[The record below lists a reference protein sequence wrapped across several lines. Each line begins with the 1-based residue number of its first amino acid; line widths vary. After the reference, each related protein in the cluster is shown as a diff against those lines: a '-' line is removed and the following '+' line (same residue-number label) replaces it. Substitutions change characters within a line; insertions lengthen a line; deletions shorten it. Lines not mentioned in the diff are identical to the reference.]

1 MDSMYHSLQRIL
13 RMAIKRDAA
22 DKWFSDVVRKKA
34 GHVCESCGKVE
45 GRMECAHIYGRSAK
59 SVRWS
64 MDNAVCLCHYCH
76 MKFTANPLEFT
87 KWLED
92 TLGQGHMEML
102 REKWQV
108 LMKTNKLLRKE
119 IAKHYR
125 EEFKKM
131 DEDENYEPI
140 SYN

>member
-1 MDSMYHSLQRIL
+1 
-13 RMAIKRDAA
+13 MAIKRDVA
-22 DKWFSDVVRKKA
+22 DKWFSDVVRLNKQSTCQK
-34 GHVCESCGKVE
+34 CGKQ
-45 GRMECAHIYGRSAK
+45 GRTECAHIFGRRAK

-76 MKFTANPLEFT
+76 KYFTANPTQFT
-87 KWLED
+87 DWLIGCFHDGEWVD
-92 TLGQGHMEML
+92 GYLGQAHMDIL

-108 LMKTNKLLRKE
+108 LMPTNKLLRAE

-125 EEFKKM
+125 DEHKKM
-131 DEDENYEPI
+131 QLDELYTPV

>member
-1 MDSMYHSLQRIL
+1 
-13 RMAIKRDAA
+13 MAIKRDAA

-34 GHVCESCGKVE
+34 GHVCESCNKVE
-45 GRMECAHIYGRSAK
+45 GRMECAHIYGRAAK

-64 MDNAVCLCHYCH
+64 LDNAVCLCHYCH
-76 MKFTANPLEFT
+76 MRFTANPLEFT
-87 KWLED
+87 MWLEE
-92 TLGQGHMEML
+92 TLGEGHMEML

-108 LMKTNKLLRKE
+108 LMKTNKQLRKE

-131 DEDENYEPI
+131 DEDENYEPV

>member
-1 MDSMYHSLQRIL
+1 
-13 RMAIKRDAA
+13 MAIKRDAA

-34 GHVCESCGKVE
+34 GHVCESCNKVE

-64 MDNAVCLCHYCH
+64 LDNAVCLCHYCH
-76 MKFTANPLEFT
+76 MRFTANPLEFT
-87 KWLED
+87 MWLEE
-92 TLGQGHMEML
+92 TLGEGHMEML

-108 LMKTNKLLRKE
+108 LMKTNKQLRKE

-131 DEDENYEPI
+131 DEDENYEPV

>member
-1 MDSMYHSLQRIL
+1 
-13 RMAIKRDAA
+13 MAIKRDAA
-22 DKWFSDVVRKKA
+22 DKWFSNVVRKKA
-34 GHVCESCGKVE
+34 GYVCEHCNKVDA
-45 GRMECAHIYGRSAK
+45 RMECAHIYGRAAK

-64 MDNAVCLCHYCH
+64 LDNAICLCHYCH

-87 KWLED
+87 SWLEE
-92 TLGQGHMEML
+92 TLGQGHMDML

-108 LMKTNKLLRKE
+108 LMKTNKKLRLE

-125 EEFKKM
+125 EELKKM
-131 DEDENYEPI
+131 DEDENYEPV

>member
-1 MDSMYHSLQRIL
+1 MT
-13 RMAIKRDAA
+13 IKRDAA
-22 DKWFSDVVRKKA
+22 DKWFSDVVRLKA
-34 GHVCESCGKVE
+34 NHVCESCGKLD
-45 GRMECAHIYGRSAK
+45 GRKECAHIYGRAAK

-64 MDNAVCLCHYCH
+64 LDNAVCLCHYCH
-76 MKFTANPLEFT
+76 MQYTANPLEFT
-87 KWLED
+87 AWLEQY
-92 TLGQGHMEML
+92 LGEGHMQLL

-125 EEFKKM
+125 EEYKKM
-131 DEDENYEPI
+131 EQDPNYKPI

>member
-1 MDSMYHSLQRIL
+1 
-13 RMAIKRDAA
+13 MAIKRDAA

-34 GHVCESCGKVE
+34 GHVCESCGKVD
-45 GRMECAHIYGRSAK
+45 GRMECAHIYGRAAK

-64 MDNAVCLCHYCH
+64 MDNAVRLCHYCH

-92 TLGQGHMEML
+92 TLGEGHMDML

>member
-1 MDSMYHSLQRIL
+1 
-13 RMAIKRDAA
+13 MAIKRDAA

-64 MDNAVCLCHYCH
+64 LDNAVCLCHYCH

-87 KWLED
+87 AWLQEE
-92 TLGQGHMEML
+92 LGEGHMEML

-108 LMKTNKLLRKE
+108 LMKTNKELRKE

-131 DEDENYEPI
+131 DQDENYEPV

>member
-1 MDSMYHSLQRIL
+1 
-13 RMAIKRDAA
+13 MAIKRDAA

-45 GRMECAHIYGRSAK
+45 GRMECAHIYGRAAK

-92 TLGQGHMEML
+92 TLGQGHMDML

>member
-1 MDSMYHSLQRIL
+1 
-13 RMAIKRDAA
+13 MAIKRDAA

-34 GHVCESCGKVE
+34 GHVCESCNKVE
-45 GRMECAHIYGRSAK
+45 GRMECAHIYGRAAK

-76 MKFTANPLEFT
+76 MRFTANPLEFT
-87 KWLED
+87 MWLEE
-92 TLGQGHMEML
+92 TLGEGHMEML

-108 LMKTNKLLRKE
+108 LMKTNKQLRKE

-131 DEDENYEPI
+131 DEDENYEPV

>member
-1 MDSMYHSLQRIL
+1 
-13 RMAIKRDAA
+13 MAIKRDAA

-34 GHVCESCGKVE
+34 GHVCESCNKVE
-45 GRMECAHIYGRSAK
+45 GRMECAHIYGRAAK

-76 MKFTANPLEFT
+76 MRFTANPLEFT
-87 KWLED
+87 KWLEE
-92 TLGQGHMEML
+92 TLGEGHMEML

-108 LMKTNKLLRKE
+108 LMKTNKQLRKE

-125 EEFKKM
+125 EEYKKM
-131 DEDENYEPI
+131 DEDENYEPV

>member
-1 MDSMYHSLQRIL
+1 
-13 RMAIKRDAA
+13 MAIKRDAA

-34 GHVCESCGKVE
+34 GHVCESCNKVE
-45 GRMECAHIYGRSAK
+45 GRMECAHIYGRAAK

-76 MKFTANPLEFT
+76 MRFTANPLEFT
-87 KWLED
+87 KWLEE
-92 TLGQGHMEML
+92 TLGEGHMEML

-108 LMKTNKLLRKE
+108 LMKTNKQLRKE

-131 DEDENYEPI
+131 DEDENYEPV

>member
-1 MDSMYHSLQRIL
+1 MDSMYHFLQRIL
-13 RMAIKRDAA
+13 KMAIKRDAA

-45 GRMECAHIYGRSAK
+45 GRMECAHIYGRAAK

-87 KWLED
+87 KWLEE
-92 TLGQGHMEML
+92 TLGQGHMDML

>member
-1 MDSMYHSLQRIL
+1 
-13 RMAIKRDAA
+13 MAIKRDAA

-34 GHVCESCGKVE
+34 GHVCESCNKVE
-45 GRMECAHIYGRSAK
+45 GRMECAHIYGRAAK

-64 MDNAVCLCHYCH
+64 LDNAVCLCHYCH
-76 MKFTANPLEFT
+76 MRFTANPLEFT
-87 KWLED
+87 KWLEE
-92 TLGQGHMEML
+92 TLGEGHMEML

-108 LMKTNKLLRKE
+108 LMKTNKQLRKE

-131 DEDENYEPI
+131 DEDENYEPV

>member
-1 MDSMYHSLQRIL
+1 MYHSLQRIL
-13 RMAIKRDAA
+13 KMAIKRDAA

-34 GHVCESCGKVE
+34 DHVCESCSKVG

-64 MDNAVCLCHYCH
+64 LDNAVCLCHYCH
-76 MKFTANPLEFT
+76 MRFTANPLEFT
-87 KWLED
+87 KWLEE

-108 LMKTNKLLRKE
+108 LMKTNKELRKE

-131 DEDENYEPI
+131 DQDEKYEPI

>member
-1 MDSMYHSLQRIL
+1 MDFMYHSLQRIL

-92 TLGQGHMEML
+92 TLGEGHMDML

>member
-1 MDSMYHSLQRIL
+1 
-13 RMAIKRDAA
+13 MAIKRDAA

-87 KWLED
+87 KWLEE
-92 TLGQGHMEML
+92 TLGQGHMEM
-102 REKWQV
+102 REV
-108 LMKTNKLLRKE
+108 ASLN
-119 IAKHYR
+119 
-125 EEFKKM
+125 
-131 DEDENYEPI
+131 ED
-140 SYN
+140 

>member
-1 MDSMYHSLQRIL
+1 MLHSLQRIL

-34 GHVCESCGKVE
+34 GHVCEHCNKVE
-45 GRMECAHIYGRSAK
+45 GRMECAHIYGRAAK

-87 KWLED
+87 AWLEEA
-92 TLGQGHMEML
+92 LGKGHMEML

-108 LMKTNKLLRKE
+108 LMKTNKQLRKE

-131 DEDENYEPI
+131 DQDENYEPV

>member
-1 MDSMYHSLQRIL
+1 
-13 RMAIKRDAA
+13 MAIKRDAA

-64 MDNAVCLCHYCH
+64 LDNAVCLCHYCH
-76 MKFTANPLEFT
+76 MRFTANPLEFT
-87 KWLED
+87 AWLERE
-92 TLGQGHMEML
+92 LGQGHMDML

-108 LMKTNKLLRKE
+108 LMKTNKELRKE

-131 DEDENYEPI
+131 DQDEKYEPV

>member
-1 MDSMYHSLQRIL
+1 
-13 RMAIKRDAA
+13 MAIKRDAA

-34 GHVCESCGKVE
+34 GHVCENCNKVE

-64 MDNAVCLCHYCH
+64 LDNAVCLCHYCH
-76 MKFTANPLEFT
+76 MRFTANPLEFT
-87 KWLED
+87 KWLVE
-92 TLGQGHMEML
+92 TLGEGHMEML

-108 LMKTNKLLRKE
+108 LMKTNKQLRKE

-131 DEDENYEPI
+131 DEDENYEPV

>member
-1 MDSMYHSLQRIL
+1 
-13 RMAIKRDAA
+13 MAIKRDAA

-34 GHVCESCGKVE
+34 GHVCESCNKVE
-45 GRMECAHIYGRSAK
+45 GRMECAHIYGRAAK

-76 MKFTANPLEFT
+76 MRFTANPLEFT
-87 KWLED
+87 KWLEE
-92 TLGQGHMEML
+92 TLGEGHMEML

-108 LMKTNKLLRKE
+108 LMKTNKQLRKE

-125 EEFKKM
+125 EEFKKL
-131 DEDENYEPI
+131 DEDENYEPV